1 MDNKIVTSM
10 ERFYKQTLGPE
21 HAFLNQQR
29 ISVTESASQTH
40 VTLHDAPKR
49 FLILTIKNDTN
60 FLK

>member
-1 MDNKIVTSM
+1 M
-10 ERFYKQTLGPE
+10 ECFYKQTLGPE